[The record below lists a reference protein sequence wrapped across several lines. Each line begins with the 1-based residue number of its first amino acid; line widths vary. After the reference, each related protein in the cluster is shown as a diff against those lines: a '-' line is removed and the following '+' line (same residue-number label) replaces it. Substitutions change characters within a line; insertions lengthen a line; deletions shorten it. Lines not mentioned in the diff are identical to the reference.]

1 MAADAEPTAGK
12 RGRVPE
18 GGRGVVDV
26 AVPVGLCGPATAF
39 ALCRRGSAGQ
49 PCAGGG
55 LSLHAALN
63 MVAAG
68 VAGAGVQLGGVGG
81 VERACWWAHLAW
93 ADALCR
99 LYLRGDRL

>member
-1 MAADAEPTAGK
+1 MIRRPPRSTRTDTLFPYPTLFRSA
-12 RGRVPE
+12 
-18 GGRGVVDV
+18 

-55 LSLHAALN
+55 LSLHEAHH

-81 VERACWWAHLAW
+81 VERDCRWAHFAW
-93 ADALCR
+93 TDALCR
-99 LYLRGDRL
+99 VHLLGDRL